1 MKFRPIKLSDYPNLI
16 YFWKNHYFVN
26 ELDDYERFKI
36 FLDKN
41 PNLSIL
47 AEEKDNIVGTALGSF
62 DGRRGYIQK
71 LVVDKNYRKQ
81 GIGQKLIEKVTKKL
95 QSLGALYIPV
105 SCEMENV
112 SFFEKSGFNKTN
124 QVTMSIS
131 KSHYKKPQS

>member
-124 QVTMSIS
+124 
-131 KSHYKKPQS
+131 